1 MALARY
7 LGTVTSLFA
16 GMTAGLTCVVLGIL
30 ASAVATDLSPQAGP
44 DPVTR
49 FYLAIASPPEVNADP
64 AVYQPIGDRPEQAGL
79 FAVIAHSTLPAL
91 ARLAAPAGS
100 TVESRAARDMVRT
113 RGDDPQLAPLLPG
126 PDQPFRPGA
135 ASVSPAPPHPGNLG
149 GALLTARGELSA
161 GPSPVPRSGGDT
173 GRAGTEHFLQGG
185 YFAERKNA
193 VGLSEKL
200 VNAGL
205 NVLMEQ
211 VTNRAG
217 KTRWRVLV
225 GPYRKKEDA
234 LRARSAAPKLLAEA
248 FHKIMQGN

>member
-1 MALARY
+1 M
-7 LGTVTSLFA
+7 
-16 GMTAGLTCVVLGIL
+16 
-30 ASAVATDLSPQAGP
+30 
-44 DPVTR
+44 
-49 FYLAIASPPEVNADP
+49 
-64 AVYQPIGDRPEQAGL
+64 
-79 FAVIAHSTLPAL
+79 
-91 ARLAAPAGS
+91 
-100 TVESRAARDMVRT
+100 
-113 RGDDPQLAPLLPG
+113 
-126 PDQPFRPGA
+126 
-135 ASVSPAPPHPGNLG
+135 
-149 GALLTARGELSA
+149 LTARGELSA

-248 FHKIMQGN
+248 FHKIQGN